1 MKKPH
6 RLRGELKFE
15 DVWPSTLYGPEGQV
29 QVFNSPLE
37 VPEGWHD
44 NPKKVGDPKAKTIL
58 PFYEEALAA
67 AESDIKEGIDEEVKE
82 DATVAEN
89 KESETGA
96 PADGQPEEG
105 VQDAAQEV
113 IALAPVDELDKE
125 ELVGRL
131 NLVEELK
138 GRWQPN
144 WSKQRLYDLL
154 ADHLNAN

>member
-67 AESDIKEGIDEEVKE
+67 AESDIKEGSDEEAKE
-82 DATVAEN
+82 VAPVAED
-89 KESETGA
+89 KEPE
-96 PADGQPEEG
+96 ADEQSEEG
-105 VQDAAQEV
+105 VQDAEPEV
-113 IALAPVDELDKE
+113 IELAPVDELDKE

-131 NLVEELK
+131 SSVEELK